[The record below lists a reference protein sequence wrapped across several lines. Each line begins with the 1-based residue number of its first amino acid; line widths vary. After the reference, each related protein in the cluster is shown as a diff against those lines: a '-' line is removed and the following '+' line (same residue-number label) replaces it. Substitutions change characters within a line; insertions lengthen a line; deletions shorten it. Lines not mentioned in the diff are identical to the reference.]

1 MSIMKLQDLKEI
13 AVNTTKLKTPKAATI
28 DTKKSPKKDSQNRS
42 SATGRR
48 KDAVAR
54 IWIKQGKGLC
64 IVNRKPIDQYF
75 VNESLKHGAL
85 YPLKVC
91 GLLGKMDLFCT
102 VKGGGLSGQAG
113 SIKHGI
119 ARALDKFEPELHTLL
134 KSNQLLTRDS
144 RVVER
149 KKYGQHKARK
159 KTQFSKR

>member
-1 MSIMKLQDLKEI
+1 MSVIKLQDLKEI
-13 AVNTTKLKTPKAATI
+13 AVNSTKLKTPKAPAV
-28 DTKKSPKKDSQNRS
+28 DSKKSPTKDSQNRS

-54 IWIKQGKGLC
+54 VWIKQGKGEC
-64 IVNRKPIDQYF
+64 RVNNKPIDQYF
-75 VNESLKHGAL
+75 VNDGLKSLAL

-113 SIKHGI
+113 SIKHGMS
-119 ARALDKFEPELHTLL
+119 RALDKFDPELHSLL